1 MFSYVLQ
8 NTQCIWMYY
17 LSTLSG
23 TGLAPS
29 MQSHCIKLYFHPQ
42 CLSALLVCIF
52 ANIRYCGHFHVSCG
66 GASAACY
73 TADLL
78 GFHWLLVR
86 VTQHPVACLMGDLAI
101 LFYEVP
107 PESGIYYY
115 CESVWLRHSMPQ
127 PACGGLWRRFSPYT
141 LQVGCGNWTRDTR
154 LTQQAPFPG
163 EPSRWPMT
171 LSLQGFCLLFAMF
184 LLIHRNLFMFCKWVV
199 CQIYPLATFLPTQGF
214 AFNFLNGMAFN

>member
-17 LSTLSG
+17 LSMLSG

-29 MQSHCIKLYFHPQ
+29 MQSHCIILYFHPQ

-52 ANIRYCGHFHVSCG
+52 ANIRYCDHFHVSCG
-66 GASAACY
+66 GASAAYY

-107 PESGIYYY
+107 PKSGIYYY
-115 CESVWLRHSMPQ
+115 CESVWLWHSLHVEV
-127 PACGGLWRRFSPYT
+127 CGDGSPLIPSGGMWELNSGHQAYRTSTFSR
-141 LQVGCGNWTRDTR
+141 WTISLAHDTIFTR
-154 LTQQAPFPG
+154 L
-163 EPSRWPMT
+163 
-171 LSLQGFCLLFAMF
+171 LF
-184 LLIHRNLFMFCKWVV
+184 VV
-199 CQIYPLATFLPTQGF
+199 CYVPAYSQKFIYVL
-214 AFNFLNGMAFN
+214 

>member
-17 LSTLSG
+17 LSMLSG

-52 ANIRYCGHFHVSCG
+52 ADIRYCDHFHVSCG

-73 TADLL
+73 TADWL

-141 LQVGCGNWTRDTR
+141 FRWDVGIELGTPGLHNKH
-154 LTQQAPFPG
+154 LFPVNHLAG
-163 EPSRWPMT
+163 PWHY
-171 LSLQGFCLLFAMF
+171 LYKAFVCCLLCSC
-184 LLIHRNLFMFCKWVV
+184 LFTEIYLCSVSCLSDIPVGNVSSYTGV
-199 CQIYPLATFLPTQGF
+199 CF
-214 AFNFLNGMAFN
+214 